1 MIRFPRKSRTGE
13 MDSPDERNALH
24 LVTKHLRLA
33 KGLSAS
39 LLVLQL
45 LLIVAL
51 SIFFIIKG
59 SDVLDDWRTIMILGV
74 SGLITSLGVSSFWRS
89 ASNLSLVSKLQTD
102 PNSQI
107 ALRVAIEK
115 LLTETGE
122 HSATQESRDEK

>member
-1 MIRFPRKSRTGE
+1 